1 MSAEFQPG
9 GGFEPVE
16 GFWLAD
22 RFQVVDGFQIDA
34 EDPMPIHAQLDRAI
48 QFAIL
53 TGRLRVGD
61 QLPTVRQ
68 LAVDLK
74 INANTVAKVYGELE
88 RRGVLETRRG
98 VGTFVREHISSDEQ
112 LASRKRRMRE
122 LTDRFLF
129 DAAELGFG
137 AQEAIDFIE
146 SLTKK
151 EGKDYA

>member
-1 MSAEFQPG
+1 M
-9 GGFEPVE
+9 
-16 GFWLAD
+16 L
-22 RFQVVDGFQIDA
+22 DGFHINAD
-34 EDPMPIHAQLDRAI
+34 DPMPIHAQLDRAI

-88 RRGVLETRRG
+88 RRGVLESRRG
-98 VGTFVREHISSDEQ
+98 VGTFVREQISNAEQ

-122 LTDRFLF
+122 LSDRFLF

-137 AQEAIDFIE
+137 TQEAIDYLE

-151 EGKDYA
+151 EGKEYA

>member
-1 MSAEFQPG
+1 MAM
-9 GGFEPVE
+9 VMI
-16 GFWLAD
+16 D
-22 RFQVVDGFQIDA
+22 VFQIDTQ
-34 EDPMPIHAQLDRAI
+34 DPMPIHAQLDRAI

-88 RRGVLETRRG
+88 RRGVLESRRG
-98 VGTFVREHISSDEQ
+98 IGTFVREQISSAEQ
-112 LASRKRRMRE
+112 VASRKRRMRQ
-122 LTDRFLF
+122 LADRFLF

-137 AQEAIDFIE
+137 AQEAVDYLE
-146 SLTKK
+146 GLTKK
-151 EGKDYA
+151 EGKKYA

>member
-1 MSAEFQPG
+1 MMDGCQTGHGCQAAD
-9 GGFEPVE
+9 
-16 GFWLAD
+16 GFWMAD

-88 RRGVLETRRG
+88 RRGILETRRG
-98 VGTFVREHISSDEQ
+98 VGTFVREQISGAEE

-122 LTDRFLF
+122 LADRFLF

-137 AQEAIDFIE
+137 AQEALDYLE

>member
-1 MSAEFQPG
+1 MSAESQPG

-98 VGTFVREHISSDEQ
+98 VGTFVREQISSTDQ

-129 DAAELGFG
+129 DAAELGYS
-137 AQEAIDFIE
+137 AQEAIDFIK
-146 SLTKK
+146 SVTKK